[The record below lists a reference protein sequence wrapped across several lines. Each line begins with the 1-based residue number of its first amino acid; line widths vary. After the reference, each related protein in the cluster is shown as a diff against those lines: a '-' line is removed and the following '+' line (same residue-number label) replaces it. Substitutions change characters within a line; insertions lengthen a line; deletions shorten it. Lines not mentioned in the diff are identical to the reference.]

1 MTTSTTHTVKRR
13 PIKGAVTAAIAAVGL
28 CFVAAG
34 VFADEPAQASAATEA
49 R

>member
-1 MTTSTTHTVKRR
+1 MSTSTTHTSNRR

-34 VFADEPAQASAATEA
+34 VFADEPAQASAVTQTH
-49 R
+49 